1 MTTACTQG
9 AHHIGLAVRDVAE
22 ARDFFVEALG
32 FRVAAE
38 RPDYPAI
45 FVTDGT
51 TLLTWWQVAEPA
63 GAAPFDRRANIG
75 LHHLAL
81 RVADLDALR
90 TVFARVQNHPGMP
103 SNSIPN
109 RSARVRRRTIS
120 SARCRE
126 ASASNS
132 RPPSPERKTDVP
144 TSVAPVRP

>member
-32 FRVAAE
+32 FHVAAE

-51 TLLTWWQVAEPA
+51 TLLTLWQVADPA
-63 GAAPFDRRANIG
+63 GATAFDRRANIG

-90 TVFARVQNHPGMP
+90 TVFARIQNHPGTVIEFDPEPIREGATTHHFICAMP
-103 SNSIPN
+103 GGIRIEFATPF
-109 RSARVRRRTIS
+109 A
-120 SARCRE
+120 
-126 ASASNS
+126 
-132 RPPSPERKTDVP
+132 
-144 TSVAPVRP
+144 

>member
-22 ARDFFVEALG
+22 ARDFFVDALG
-32 FRVAAE
+32 FSVAAE

-51 TLLTWWQVAEPA
+51 TLLTLWQVADPA
-63 GAAPFDRRANIG
+63 GATAFDRRANIG

-90 TVFARVQNHPGMP
+90 TVFARVQNHSGTVIEFDPEPIREGATTHHFICAMPGGIRIEFATP
-103 SNSIPN
+103 F
-109 RSARVRRRTIS
+109 A
-120 SARCRE
+120 
-126 ASASNS
+126 
-132 RPPSPERKTDVP
+132 
-144 TSVAPVRP
+144 

>member
-32 FRVAAE
+32 FGVAAE

-51 TLLTWWQVAEPA
+51 TLLTLWQVADPA
-63 GAAPFDRRANIG
+63 GATAFDRRANIG

-90 TVFARVQNHPGMP
+90 TVFARVQNHPGAVIEFDPEPIREGATTHHFICAMP
-103 SNSIPN
+103 GGIRIEFATPF
-109 RSARVRRRTIS
+109 A
-120 SARCRE
+120 
-126 ASASNS
+126 
-132 RPPSPERKTDVP
+132 
-144 TSVAPVRP
+144 

>member
-32 FRVAAE
+32 FGVAAE

-51 TLLTWWQVAEPA
+51 TLLTLWQVADPA
-63 GAAPFDRRANIG
+63 GATAFDRRANIG

-90 TVFARVQNHPGMP
+90 AVFGRVQNHPGTVIEFDPEPIREGATTHHFICAMP
-103 SNSIPN
+103 GGIRIEFATPF
-109 RSARVRRRTIS
+109 A
-120 SARCRE
+120 
-126 ASASNS
+126 
-132 RPPSPERKTDVP
+132 
-144 TSVAPVRP
+144 